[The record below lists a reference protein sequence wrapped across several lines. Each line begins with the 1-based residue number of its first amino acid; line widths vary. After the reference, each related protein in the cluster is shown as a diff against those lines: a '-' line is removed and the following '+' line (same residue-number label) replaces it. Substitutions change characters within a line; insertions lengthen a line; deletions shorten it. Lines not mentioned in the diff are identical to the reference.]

1 MKASDLREKSLPD
14 LLEMSKSLTS
24 DMFQNRLKNFTNRL
38 DDTSAVRKSRRDRAR
53 VLTLIRE
60 VELRTGV
67 TAAATAPAAKAES
80 AEPAPAPVKAKR
92 APKKKAEAEG
102 EATAA
107 ASPKKSSKKSE
118 ASSP

>member
-1 MKASDLREKSLPD
+1 MKAGDLREKSLPD

-80 AEPAPAPVKAKR
+80 AEPAPVKAKR
-92 APKKKAEAEG
+92 APKKKAEADG

-118 ASSP
+118 ASSR